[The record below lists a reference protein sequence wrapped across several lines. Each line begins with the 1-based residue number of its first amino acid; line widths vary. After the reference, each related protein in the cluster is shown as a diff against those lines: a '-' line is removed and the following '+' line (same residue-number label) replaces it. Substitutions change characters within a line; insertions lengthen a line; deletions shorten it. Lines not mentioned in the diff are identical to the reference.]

1 MAKAPQADKNFNALM
16 EKCRT
21 FLDQHPQEQDEVA
34 LGILMNSLAGRDA
47 GEAMNV
53 MSMLLAQFC
62 MATSD
67 TFDCDVCSVL
77 LGVMTDAA
85 EQINVMEGAEGDEED
100 YEEYSADFPP
110 PTEAEEAEM
119 ALQEYQATRPRK
131 GMIH

>member
-1 MAKAPQADKNFNALM
+1 MAKHLQQGKNFNDLM

-47 GEAMNV
+47 SEAMNV

-62 MATSD
+62 IATSN
-67 TFDCDVCSVL
+67 TFEVDVRSVL

-85 EQINVMEGAEGDEED
+85 EDINVLEAE
-100 YEEYSADFPP
+100 AF
-110 PTEAEEAEM
+110 EAEELEYALEAKAEFD
-119 ALQEYQATRPRK
+119 ATYTPSK
-131 GMIH
+131 KSTVH

>member
-1 MAKAPQADKNFNALM
+1 MAKHLQLDKNFNALM

-67 TFDCDVCSVL
+67 TFECDVRSVL

-85 EQINVMEGAEGDEED
+85 ESINTLEAE
-100 YEEYSADFPP
+100 AF
-110 PTEAEEAEM
+110 EAEELEYAKEAKAEFD
-119 ALQEYQATRPRK
+119 ATYPTPK
-131 GMIH
+131 KSQVH